1 MAQSEKFNLIIPR
14 DVSFQNMHF
23 GAEENPPVVR
33 PSQAAVTVV
42 NVLTILHLSRLCLL
56 MLLASKT
63 SQKLETGR
71 LCQK

>member
-14 DVSFQNMHF
+14 DVSFQIMHF
-23 GAEENPPVVR
+23 GAEKNPPVVR
-33 PSQAAVTVV
+33 PSQAAVV
-42 NVLTILHLSRLCLL
+42 NVLTVLHLSLLCLL

-63 SQKLETGR
+63 SQKLKTGR